1 MLSNCNEKISVII
14 PAYNIADYLP
24 RCLDSILN
32 QTYQNLEVIVVN
44 DGSCDDTDEVVL
56 EYAKQD
62 SRVHLIS
69 KCNEGVSKAR
79 LAGVSVSTGEW
90 IGFVDGDD
98 EIDVDMYERLLLN
111 ALNHNAEISHCG
123 YKMVFPGGRID
134 YYYNTGKIVTQDN
147 ISGLQDLISGSFVE
161 PGLWN
166 KLFRKKL
173 FHTILNDNIFD
184 ISIKYNE
191 DLLMNYWIFKEA
203 EFSIYED
210 FCPYHYVLRKGSA
223 ATSKVNENKMKD
235 PLKVLKIIKAD
246 CSQNADLQRMINA
259 RISANLIGTAT
270 TSIKPNPEL
279 IKPYRKQIRKELRSF
294 VPVIIKG
301 NYSAKRKLATLWA
314 AVWPWSYGA
323 IHRVY
328 GKLKGIDKKYDI
340 N

>member
-1 MLSNCNEKISVII
+1 MLSNCNDKISVII

-32 QTYQNLEVIVVN
+32 QTYQNLEIIVVN
-44 DGSCDDTDEVVL
+44 DGSVDGTQNVIDDYVKKDNRVISVTISNVGVTKTRL
-56 EYAKQD
+56 TGVEYA
-62 SRVHLIS
+62 
-69 KCNEGVSKAR
+69 
-79 LAGVSVSTGEW
+79 TGQW
-90 IGFVDGDD
+90 IGFIDGDD
-98 EIDVDMYERLLLN
+98 FIDPEMYETLLSN
-111 ALNHNAEISHCG
+111 ARKYKADISHCG
-123 YKMVFPGGRID
+123 YKMVFPSRID
-134 YYYNTGKIVTQDN
+134 YYYNTGKFFEQDN
-147 ISGLQDLISGSFVE
+147 QTGLEDLISGQFIE
-161 PGLWN
+161 PCMCN
-166 KLFRKKL
+166 KLYKKEL
-173 FHTILNDNIFD
+173 FNKAVSVENID
-184 ISIKYNE
+184 LSIKNTE
-191 DLLMNYWIFKEA
+191 DLLINYYAFKYSEKSVYVDKC
-203 EFSIYED
+203 F
-210 FCPYHYVLRKGSA
+210 YHYILRKGSA

-246 CSQNADLQRMINA
+246 CSKNADLQRMINA

-328 GKLKGIDKKYDI
+328 GKLKGIDKKYEVK
-340 N
+340 